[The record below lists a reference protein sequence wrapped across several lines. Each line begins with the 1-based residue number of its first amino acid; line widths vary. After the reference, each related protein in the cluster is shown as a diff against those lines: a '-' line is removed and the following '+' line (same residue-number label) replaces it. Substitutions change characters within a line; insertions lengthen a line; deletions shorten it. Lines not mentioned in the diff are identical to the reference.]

1 MDKRSFLKSAALT
14 GLGTQ
19 LGFSS
24 LAAMFDEKKTF
35 QQLNLQQTMLFGKKF
50 VISIS

>member
-24 LAAMFDEKKTF
+24 LAAMFEEKKNISATE
-35 QQLNLQQTMLFGKKF
+35 LAQTMHFGKKF
-50 VISIS
+50 VISTS